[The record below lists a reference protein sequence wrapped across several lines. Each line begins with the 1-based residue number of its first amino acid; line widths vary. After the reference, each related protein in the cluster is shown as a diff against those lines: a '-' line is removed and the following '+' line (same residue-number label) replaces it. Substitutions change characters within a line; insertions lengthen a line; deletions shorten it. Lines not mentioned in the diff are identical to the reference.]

1 MIHFNDSNENNIHSI
16 ISIVKLASLLFSS
29 IIIYNRLFAVKEVIT
44 IGKNGYFNAVAFTL
58 LACVVAIIY
67 CIWAFFSIK
76 IFNSKS
82 TKKVH
87 MIENFFFIIIFS
99 VLIVVSNTCE
109 SQYKFLFLFIII
121 TSTIQLGMK
130 SGIIM
135 AVVSSAIILIIDLVY
150 GPSNGVNVYFE
161 NDLILAG
168 VFILTAWPLG
178 YYVKIESENL
188 ARKDLQ
194 LKELNEELNKKD
206 QQRRYIE
213 KMLFKNETCYNLLI
227 NNSRDAIMVHRDGN
241 LIFGNESAVEV
252 LGFNSVEDIIG
263 KSILEF
269 IPTDERDK
277 MKNIFGEIYDR
288 KTSMLSFEEKV
299 LKSDGSIIIMQ
310 NTSTYFVYEGKLTIL
325 SILHDITSEKQVEK
339 LQKDVEKNIELLNE
353 TREVNKLITEFLSN
367 ISHELK
373 TPLNVIFSAVQ
384 LLNIYNNEEKD
395 NIQNRDKYLKVM
407 KQNCYRLMR
416 LINNLLDVTRLE
428 SGFLRLNVENDNIV
442 NIVEEITMSVVT
454 YVESKGLKLTFDTD
468 IEEKIMAFDPDKI
481 ERIVLNILS
490 NAIKFTNPGG
500 NIYVQVKDM
509 GSDILIS
516 IKDTGIGIPK
526 DKLQLIFERFGQ
538 VNKTFRRNR
547 EGSGIGLYLVK
558 SFVEMHG
565 GSIQVKSKLGE
576 GSEFLIRLPAK
587 STKEEVCKKDSL
599 YEANIESISI
609 EFSDIYSDVTP
620 T

>member
-407 KQNCYRLMR
+407 KQNCY
-416 LINNLLDVTRLE
+416 
-428 SGFLRLNVENDNIV
+428 S
-442 NIVEEITMSVVT
+442 
-454 YVESKGLKLTFDTD
+454 
-468 IEEKIMAFDPDKI
+468 
-481 ERIVLNILS
+481 
-490 NAIKFTNPGG
+490 
-500 NIYVQVKDM
+500 
-509 GSDILIS
+509 
-516 IKDTGIGIPK
+516 
-526 DKLQLIFERFGQ
+526 
-538 VNKTFRRNR
+538 
-547 EGSGIGLYLVK
+547 
-558 SFVEMHG
+558 
-565 GSIQVKSKLGE
+565 
-576 GSEFLIRLPAK
+576 
-587 STKEEVCKKDSL
+587 
-599 YEANIESISI
+599 
-609 EFSDIYSDVTP
+609 
-620 T
+620 

>member
-547 EGSGIGLYLVK
+547 EGS
-558 SFVEMHG
+558 
-565 GSIQVKSKLGE
+565 
-576 GSEFLIRLPAK
+576 EFLIRLPAK